1 MIDFKRY
8 SELFARID
16 RAFCKYGVFNVG
28 DRCIKTTPTRVRAT
42 DSMTVFTI
50 DFRCECGEYET
61 ENRMDVVMD
70 DRQSTIEQNIRIA
83 LREINALMKFDE
95 MKGGEKK

>member
-1 MIDFKRY
+1 MVDFKRY

-16 RAFCKYGVFNVG
+16 NAFCKYGVLSTG

-42 DSMTVFTI
+42 DSMTVFVI

-61 ENRMDVVMD
+61 ENRMDVVID
-70 DRQSTIEQNIRIA
+70 DRQSTIEQNIMLA
-83 LREINALMKFDE
+83 LYDLIGI
-95 MKGGEKK
+95 MKGGETNGDD